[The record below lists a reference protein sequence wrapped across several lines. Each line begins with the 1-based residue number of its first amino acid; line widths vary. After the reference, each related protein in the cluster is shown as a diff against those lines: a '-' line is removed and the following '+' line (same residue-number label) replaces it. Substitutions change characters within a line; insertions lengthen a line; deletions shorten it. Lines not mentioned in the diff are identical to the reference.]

1 MGESMTIS
9 VGVIGVGAM
18 GLGIARSLVRGGFA
32 TFGRDVDPS
41 RETLARASGVQVMT
55 SSGRLASQ
63 ADVSIVVVVDA
74 MQIEQ
79 VLEGRDGLLMA
90 LGPGKLVLLCSTI
103 APGDAERFAARIGET
118 GALVLDAPISG
129 GPARAEAATMS
140 IMLAGSREALAL
152 AEPVLAAISAKRF
165 VLGERYGDAARAKL
179 VNNLMAGI
187 HLMAGAEALA
197 LAQRLGLDPRTM
209 FALISASS
217 GQSWIFEDRM
227 ARALADDYE
236 PRAAAHVLTKDLTL
250 ANEAAAAV
258 GIDLPLGAVARDLL
272 RATCE
277 GGWRL
282 EDDAAA
288 LKYYRRRFGE

>member
-1 MGESMTIS
+1 MTIS

-74 MQIEQ
+74 MQIER

-90 LGPGKLVLLCSTI
+90 LGPGKLVLLCSTV
-103 APGDAERFAARIGET
+103 APGDVERFAARIGET

>member
-1 MGESMTIS
+1 MTIS

-74 MQIEQ
+74 MQIER

>member
-1 MGESMTIS
+1 MTIS

-41 RETLARASGVQVMT
+41 RETLARASGIRVMA
-55 SSGRLASQ
+55 SSGRLAGQ
-63 ADVSIVVVVDA
+63 ADVSIVVVVDS

-90 LGPGKLVLLCSTI
+90 LGPGKLVLLCSTV
-103 APGDAERFAARIGET
+103 APGDVERFAARIGET

-165 VLGERYGDAARAKL
+165 LLGERYGDAARAKL

-187 HLMAGAEALA
+187 NLMAGAEALA

-288 LKYYRRRFGE
+288 LKYYRRRFGD